1 MKDWSID
8 KNKIQVS
15 ITFADGSRGKGEIF
29 LAYHAGEQHGGQK
42 VADLLNG
49 DKAFLP
55 ISLESGSVE
64 FISKSQILTVEGELV
79 SVEDE
84 EVFSSG
90 LIHQKD
96 VVVVTSGNQ
105 TIVGSLL
112 AEVPEERS
120 RLSDCLNLPEKFIR
134 IKAESRY
141 LHINKAMIKKI
152 TARN

>member
-1 MKDWSID
+1 MKELSID
-8 KNKIQVS
+8 KNKIQVA
-15 ITFADGSRGKGEIF
+15 ITFADGSKGKGEIF
-29 LAYHAGEQHGGQK
+29 LARHAGGYYGGQN

-55 ISLESGSVE
+55 ISLESGAVE
-64 FISKSQILTVEGELV
+64 FISKSQILTIEGELIADDD
-79 SVEDE
+79 DE
-84 EVFSSG
+84 MLSSG

-105 TIVGSLL
+105 TIIGTLL
-112 AEVPEERS
+112 AEVPDERS

-134 IKAESRY
+134 LKSESRY

-152 TARN
+152 TTRN